1 MTKMILIEE
10 AVVKQ
15 ALEALEPFSTPHWAG
30 TGVDKANE
38 AITSLRAAIASY
50 STAIEQME
58 KQEPAPVQG
67 GYKLVPVE
75 LTLAMKQAWVR
86 SLTPSDAWS
95 AMLAAAPAAQRQSA
109 PDPKD
114 RRSAWVELT
123 DEELEHLF
131 DTNVGDPH
139 PRYPITLMDWVNF
152 ARAIE
157 AKLKAKNSP

>member
-15 ALEALEPFSTPHWAG
+15 ALEALELVYATCDWHTDDGNEAMQ
-30 TGVDKANE
+30 KASA
-38 AITSLRAAIASY
+38 AITSLR
-50 STAIEQME
+50 TAIEQME

-95 AMLAAAPAAQRQSA
+95 AMLAAAPAAQRQLTDVKS
-109 PDPKD
+109 
-114 RRSAWVELT
+114 WVGLT
-123 DEELEHLF
+123 DEDVTWLCNTAKSHEQ
-131 DTNVGDPH
+131 TWGMVV
-139 PRYPITLMDWVNF
+139 RTT
-152 ARAIE
+152 E